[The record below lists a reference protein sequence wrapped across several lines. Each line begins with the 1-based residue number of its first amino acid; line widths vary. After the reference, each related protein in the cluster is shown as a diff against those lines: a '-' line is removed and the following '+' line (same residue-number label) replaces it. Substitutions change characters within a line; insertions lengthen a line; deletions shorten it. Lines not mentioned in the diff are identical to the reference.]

1 MTRAS
6 QIQEEYAEK
15 PKKRQKNAS
24 LSRSSTPMSAER
36 FGNYEILRKIAAG
49 GMAEVFLAKQTG
61 IGGFERLVC
70 IKRILPH
77 LGEQEDFINMF
88 QDEARIAANLVH
100 PNIAQIYDIGR
111 VQGSYYIAMEYV
123 RGEDLRRIYNQE
135 VARGRAMPLEPAAQI
150 IMGAAAGLDVAHRQT
165 SIDGRP
171 LGIVHRDVS
180 PQNILVT
187 YDGHV
192 KIVDFGVAKASGK
205 LAETRIGVLKGKYS
219 YMSPEQAAGD
229 PIDARTDIFALGITL
244 YEVTTGVRLFKR
256 ETELETLHA
265 VIDCKVT
272 KPSEIV
278 PRYDREFETILM
290 KALAHDPDDRYQ
302 TAGDLRE
309 ALEKFLV
316 KRGQATG
323 ASSLGPYMQDLFAEK
338 LADDMLLGA
347 AATRPQT
354 QPNGKKD
361 KKKERE
367 KSASRPKDDWAS
379 SQSARSTE
387 AATKAEEVSISV
399 SELEEETSVSEQH
412 AAAIKAAK
420 AAKRTPSKSSRA
432 SLAGEETVME
442 GSGPGARST
451 SKSKSSSKSDSSLSW
466 GNEASIALDSQSG
479 EIPGWEQSDSK
490 PRESTNSAVARAL
503 QREADSDWG
512 NEGSLSESQT
522 ATQAVPELV
531 VQSMIPAIAE
541 GMIEVKHDQ
550 LAEARAI
557 PEPPPT
563 PWLPRIA
570 LVTLVFG
577 IAAAIVLIYASHR
590 RAPGELP
597 RSGPLA
603 IDSEPRG
610 ARIIFYGLGAD
621 ILNGRYDG
629 ARTPFTVS
637 EGIPVE
643 SMLEAEF
650 VKDGYMVV
658 KQTLPKLEED
668 KTPEP
673 LFAELVAEAGTEKA
687 TLVVMSTPPGA
698 ELWIDGEK
706 RGVTPVTDVRVDGSM
721 QHKVEL
727 KLAGHNTRFDQIY
740 VEPGERRFVEASL
753 EKTGGSAPA
762 PTPPAAGSNSSSQ
775 AKTTAPAPQPRN
787 DRTDRGDKSDR
798 PALVNKPSPTLKN
811 DVKDNDRDEDV
822 DGLKVP
828 KSTGKGYVSI
838 ESSVPLKVYV
848 GDKLLG
854 DTPLKRV
861 AIDTGNQKLRLVN
874 DREGISMQRKITV
887 KAGAIENIN
896 IQLRRGSLA
905 VNATP
910 WAWVRIGSRQPVET
924 PLRLDVYEGDYTVRF
939 ECPDGKQM
947 RDTAH
952 VVAGKTATLSASCR

>member
-6 QIQEEYAEK
+6 QVQAEEAEK
-15 PKKRQKNAS
+15 PKKRHKNAS
-24 LSRSSTPMSAER
+24 PSRSSTPMSSER

-77 LGEQEDFINMF
+77 LGEQDDFINMF

-135 VARGRAMPLEPAAQI
+135 VARGRAMPLEPAAQV
-150 IMGAAAGLDVAHRQT
+150 IMGAAAGLDIAHRQT

-278 PRYDREFETILM
+278 PKYDREFEAILM
-290 KALAHDPDDRYQ
+290 KALAHDPDDRFQ

-309 ALEKFLV
+309 ALEKYLV

-323 ASSLGPYMQDLFAEK
+323 ASALGPYMQDLFAEK
-338 LADDMLLGA
+338 LADDMLLGP
-347 AATRPQT
+347 ATRPSSFT
-354 QPNGKKD
+354 PAGKKKD
-361 KKKERE
+361 KGS
-367 KSASRPKDDWAS
+367 KSGSRPKDDWGTS
-379 SQSARSTE
+379 RGSTE
-387 AATKAEEVSISV
+387 AATRAEEASASV
-399 SELEEETSVSEQH
+399 SELEDETSVSERH
-412 AAAIKAAK
+412 AAALAASKAAK
-420 AAKRTPSKSSRA
+420 SASSRPSKSSRA

-442 GSGPGARST
+442 GSGQRSRAGKSN
-451 SKSKSSSKSDSSLSW
+451 SKSKSDGSGAW
-466 GNEASIALDSQSG
+466 GAEASIAIDSQSG
-479 EIPGWEQSDSK
+479 EIPGWEPSESK

-512 NEGSLSESQT
+512 HNEGSLSESQT

-531 VQSMIPAIAE
+531 VQQQQPVAAE
-541 GMIEVKHDQ
+541 GMVEVKHDQ

-570 LVTLVFG
+570 LVVLVFG
-577 IAAAIVLIYASHR
+577 IAAAIVLVYASHR
-590 RAPGELP
+590 RSPGELP

-603 IDSEPRG
+603 VDSEPRG

-621 ILNGRYDG
+621 MLNARYDG

-643 SMLEAEF
+643 AMLEAEF
-650 VKDGYMVV
+650 VKDGYVIV
-658 KQTLPKLEED
+658 KKTLPKVEEEVV
-668 KTPEP
+668 PEP
-673 LFAELVAEAGTEKA
+673 LFAELSAEAGTEKA
-687 TLVVMSTPPGA
+687 TLVIMTTPPGA
-698 ELWIDGEK
+698 ELWVDGEK
-706 RGVTPVTDVRVDGSM
+706 RGTTPMTDVRVDGSM

-727 KLAGHNTRFDQIY
+727 KLAGHTTRIDQLY
-740 VEPGERRFVEASL
+740 VEPGERRFFEANL
-753 EKTGGSAPA
+753 EK
-762 PTPPAAGSNSSSQ
+762 AAGSGASSP
-775 AKTTAPAPQPRN
+775 APAANAPPLVTPKTGAQSAPLSRSEA
-787 DRTDRGDKSDR
+787 RTPDKSDR
-798 PALVNKPSPTLKN
+798 PALVNKPSPTLPREP
-811 DVKDNDRDEDV
+811 RDDEEV
-822 DGLKVP
+822 DGLKSP
-828 KSTGKGYVSI
+828 KVAGKGFVTI
-838 ESSVPLKVYV
+838 DSSVPLKVYV
-848 GDKLLG
+848 GERLLG
-854 DTPLKRV
+854 DTPLKRA
-861 AIDTGNQKLRLVN
+861 AIDVGQQKLRLVN
-874 DREGISMQRKITV
+874 DREGISMTRKIRV
-887 KAGAIENIN
+887 SAGSVETIDLK
-896 IQLRRGSLA
+896 LRRGALA

-947 RDTAH
+947 KDTAH

>member
-6 QIQEEYAEK
+6 QVQEEEAEK
-15 PKKRQKNAS
+15 PKKRPKNAS
-24 LSRSSTPMSAER
+24 LSRSSTPMSSER

-135 VARGRAMPLEPAAQI
+135 VARGRAMPLEPAAQV
-150 IMGAAAGLDVAHRQT
+150 IMGAAAGLDIAHRQT

-278 PRYDREFETILM
+278 PKYDREFEAILM

-338 LADDMLLGA
+338 LADDMLLGP
-347 AATRPQT
+347 ATRPSSFT
-354 QPNGKKD
+354 PNGKKKD
-361 KKKERE
+361 KDKGS
-367 KSASRPKDDWAS
+367 KSGSRPKDDWAS
-379 SQSARSTE
+379 SRSSRSTE
-387 AATKAEEVSISV
+387 ASTKAEEVSVSV
-399 SELEEETSVSEQH
+399 SELEEETSVSERH
-412 AAAIKAAK
+412 AAALAASKAAK
-420 AAKRTPSKSSRA
+420 SSPSRPSKSSRA
-432 SLAGEETVME
+432 SLGGEETVME
-442 GSGPGARST
+442 GSGQKSRG
-451 SKSKSSSKSDSSLSW
+451 SKSGKSDGSGAW
-466 GNEASIALDSQSG
+466 GNEASIAIDSQSG
-479 EIPGWEQSDSK
+479 EIPGWEPSESR
-490 PRESTNSAVARAL
+490 PRESTSSAVARAL

-512 NEGSLSESQT
+512 NSEGSLSESQT

-531 VQSMIPAIAE
+531 VQQPIAPE
-541 GMIEVKHDQ
+541 GMVEVKHDQ

-570 LVTLVFG
+570 LVVLVFG
-577 IAAAIVLIYASHR
+577 IAAAIILVYASHR

-610 ARIIFYGLGAD
+610 AHIVFYGLGAD
-621 ILNGRYDG
+621 MLNARYDG

-637 EGIPVE
+637 EGIPVDA
-643 SMLEAEF
+643 MLEAEF
-650 VKDGYMVV
+650 IKDGYVIV
-658 KQTLPKLEED
+658 KQALPKVEED
-668 KTPEP
+668 IVPEP
-673 LFAELVAEAGTEKA
+673 LFAELTAEAGTEKA
-687 TLVVMSTPPGA
+687 TLVVMTTPPGA
-698 ELWIDGEK
+698 ELWVDGEK
-706 RGVTPVTDVRVDGSM
+706 RGTTPVTDVRVDGAM
-721 QHKVEL
+721 QHKIEL
-727 KLAGHNTRFDQIY
+727 KLAGHTTRIDQLY
-740 VEPGERRFVEASL
+740 VEPGERRFFETTLDKVVAPGALPTATPPNASP
-753 EKTGGSAPA
+753 KATPSPA
-762 PTPPAAGSNSSSQ
+762 PLPRSEAR
-775 AKTTAPAPQPRN
+775 AP
-787 DRTDRGDKSDR
+787 DKSDR
-798 PALVNKPSPTLKN
+798 PALVNKPSPTL
-811 DVKDNDRDEDV
+811 VREARDDDDEA
-822 DGLKVP
+822 DGARAP
-828 KSTGKGYVSI
+828 KAAGKGYVSI
-838 ESSVPLKVYV
+838 DSSVPLKVYM
-848 GDKLLG
+848 GERLLG

-861 AIDTGNQKLRLVN
+861 ALEVGQQKLRLVN
-874 DREGISMQRKITV
+874 DREGISMTRKIRV
-887 KAGAIENIN
+887 SAGAVETIDIK
-896 IQLRRGSLA
+896 LRRGSLA

-947 RDTAH
+947 KDTAH

>member
-1 MTRAS
+1 M
-6 QIQEEYAEK
+6 
-15 PKKRQKNAS
+15 
-24 LSRSSTPMSAER
+24 SSER

-135 VARGRAMPLEPAAQI
+135 VARGRAMPLEPAAQV
-150 IMGAAAGLDVAHRQT
+150 IMGAAAGLDIAHRQT

-278 PRYDREFETILM
+278 PKYDREFEAILM

-338 LADDMLLGA
+338 LADDMLLGP
-347 AATRPQT
+347 ATRPSSFT
-354 QPNGKKD
+354 PNGKK
-361 KKKERE
+361 KKKDKDKDKDS
-367 KSASRPKDDWAS
+367 KSGSRPKDDWGS
-379 SQSARSTE
+379 SPRSRSTE
-387 AATKAEEVSISV
+387 ASTRAEEVSVSA
-399 SELEEETSVSEQH
+399 SELQEETSVSERH
-412 AAAIKAAK
+412 AAALAASKAAK
-420 AAKRTPSKSSRA
+420 SASSRPSKSSRA

-442 GSGPGARST
+442 GSGQKSRGAKST
-451 SKSKSSSKSDSSLSW
+451 SKSKSDGSGAW
-466 GNEASIALDSQSG
+466 GNEASIAIDSQSG
-479 EIPGWEQSDSK
+479 EIPGWEASESK

-512 NEGSLSESQT
+512 QSEGSLSESQT

-531 VQSMIPAIAE
+531 VQQQPAAAE
-541 GMIEVKHDQ
+541 GMVEVKHDQ

-557 PEPPPT
+557 PEPPAT

-570 LVTLVFG
+570 MVVLVFG
-577 IAAAIVLIYASHR
+577 IAAAIVLVYASHR
-590 RAPGELP
+590 RSPGELP

-621 ILNGRYDG
+621 MLNARYDG

-643 SMLEAEF
+643 AMLEAEF
-650 VKDGYMVV
+650 VKDGYVIV
-658 KQTLPKLEED
+658 KQTLPKVEEEVV
-668 KTPEP
+668 PEP
-673 LFAELVAEAGTEKA
+673 LFAELTAEAGTEKA
-687 TLVVMSTPPGA
+687 TLVIMTTPPGA
-698 ELWIDGEK
+698 ELWVDGEK
-706 RGVTPVTDVRVDGSM
+706 RGTTPVTDVRVDGSM

-727 KLAGHNTRFDQIY
+727 KLAGHTTRTDQLY
-740 VEPGERRFVEASL
+740 VEPGERRFFEATL
-753 EKTGGSAPA
+753 EKVAAAGALSPA
-762 PTPPAAGSNSSSQ
+762 PTAPPPLVAPKAGAS
-775 AKTTAPAPQPRN
+775 PAPLPRSEA
-787 DRTDRGDKSDR
+787 RTPDKSDR
-798 PALVNKPSPTLKN
+798 PALVNKPSPTLSRET
-811 DVKDNDRDEDV
+811 RDEDEV
-822 DGLKVP
+822 DGLKAP
-828 KSTGKGYVSI
+828 KVAGKGYVSI
-838 ESSVPLKVYV
+838 DSSVPLKVYI
-848 GDKLLG
+848 GERLLG

-861 AIDTGNQKLRLVN
+861 ALDVGEQKVRLVN
-874 DREGISMQRKITV
+874 DREGISMTRKIRV
-887 KAGAIENIN
+887 GNGSIENID
-896 IQLRRGSLA
+896 IKLRRGSLA

-947 RDTAH
+947 KDTAH

>member
-278 PRYDREFETILM
+278 PRYDREFEAILM

-347 AATRPQT
+347 ATRPST
-354 QPNGKKD
+354 QPNGKK
-361 KKKERE
+361 KERS
-367 KSASRPKDDWAS
+367 KSGSRPKDDWAS
-379 SQSARSTE
+379 SKSSRSTE
-387 AATKAEEVSISV
+387 ASTKAEEVSISV

-412 AAAIKAAK
+412 AAAIKAARS
-420 AAKRTPSKSSRA
+420 AKSRPSKSSRA

-442 GSGPGARST
+442 GSGRST

-466 GNEASIALDSQSG
+466 GNEASIAMDSQSG
-479 EIPGWEQSDSK
+479 EIPGWEQSESK
-490 PRESTNSAVARAL
+490 PRESTSSAVARAL

-512 NEGSLSESQT
+512 QEGSLSESQT

-531 VQSMIPAIAE
+531 VQSMIPAVAE

-577 IAAAIVLIYASHR
+577 IAAAVVLVFASHR

-621 ILNGRYDG
+621 MLNGRYDG

-650 VKDGYMVV
+650 VKDGYAIV
-658 KQTLPKLEED
+658 KQTLPKVEED

-673 LFAELVAEAGTEKA
+673 LFAELTAEAGTEKA
-687 TLVVMSTPPGA
+687 TLVVMTTPPGA
-698 ELWIDGEK
+698 ELWVDGEK

-721 QHKVEL
+721 QHKIEL
-727 KLAGHNTRFDQIY
+727 KLAGHNARVDQIY
-740 VEPGERRFVEASL
+740 VEPGERRFFEAAL
-753 EKTGGSAPA
+753 EKTSAA
-762 PTPPAAGSNSSSQ
+762 VAPPAAAPSAGSQ
-775 AKTTAPAPQPRN
+775 AKSTTPAPQSRTERN
-787 DRTDRGDKSDR
+787 DRADRGDKSDR
-798 PALVNKPSPTLKN
+798 PALVNKPSPILKS
-811 DVKDNDRDEDV
+811 DDNDEI
-822 DGLKVP
+822 DGLKLP
-828 KSTGKGYVSI
+828 KAAGKGYVSI
-838 ESSVPLKVYV
+838 ESSVPLKVYL

-861 AIDTGNQKLRLVN
+861 AIETGNQKLRLIN
-874 DREGISMQRKITV
+874 DREGISMQRKV
-887 KAGAIENIN
+887 KINAGSVENIN